1 MDKII
6 LKGMA
11 FYAFHGVSEAE
22 RKVGHRFEVDVE
34 LGLDTRKAGQ
44 SDDINDT
51 VNYQE
56 VYRGIE
62 EIISSRSFLLLEALA
77 EELAGRVLSN
87 QLVETVVLRVKKL
100 RPPIAGIVG
109 SAAVEI
115 SRGRNLPTGS
125 AARYRAEAKEDKG
138 SPQSAADGVLG
149 RDSG

>member
-6 LKGMA
+6 LQGMA
-11 FYAFHGVSEAE
+11 FYAFHGVSQAE
-22 RKVGHRFEVDVE
+22 RELGHRFEVDVE
-34 LGLDTRKAGQ
+34 AGLSTRKAGL

-56 VYRGIE
+56 IYEGIE
-62 EIISSRSFLLLEALA
+62 EIIGSRSFLLLEALA

-100 RPPIAGIVG
+100 QPPIAGIIE

-115 SRGRNLPTGS
+115 SRRK
-125 AARYRAEAKEDKG
+125 EAPG
-138 SPQSAADGVLG
+138 
-149 RDSG
+149 